1 MICAY
6 DKVYLNMAQR
16 VMGNM
21 LNYAVYDCGYELSEY
36 YNIFL
41 ESGYSERFGKGDVFV
56 IAGMSGAELAIKVL
70 DIPDDKIIM
79 PGVYDGRSR
88 EYWTG
93 WILVYYQWY
102 TGKSFRIIQKEVPI
116 GRIRDMY
123 NPYHEMDTSQSVDR
137 IIELSQQTRMETYL
151 KKYRKMAGLTQSQ
164 LSEETGIPVKT
175 IQQYE
180 QGRKDIHKAQAEYV
194 IKLAQV
200 LCCSPMDFLEIRK

>member
-41 ESGYSERFGKGDVFV
+41 ESSYCERFGKGDIFV

-79 PGVYDGRSR
+79 PGVYDGRSQ

-93 WILVYYQWY
+93 WILAYYQWY
-102 TGKSFRIIQKEVPI
+102 TGSKPS
-116 GRIRDMY
+116 IRPAITAARFSRDSAF
-123 NPYHEMDTSQSVDR
+123 N
-137 IIELSQQTRMETYL
+137 
-151 KKYRKMAGLTQSQ
+151 
-164 LSEETGIPVKT
+164 
-175 IQQYE
+175 
-180 QGRKDIHKAQAEYV
+180 
-194 IKLAQV
+194 
-200 LCCSPMDFLEIRK
+200 

>member
-41 ESGYSERFGKGDVFV
+41 ESSYCERFGKGDIFV
-56 IAGMSGAELAIKVL
+56 IAGMSGAELDIKVL

-79 PGVYDGRSR
+79 PGVYDGRSH
-88 EYWTG
+88 EYWTV
-93 WILVYYQWY
+93 WILSYYQWY
-102 TGKSFRIIQKEVPI
+102 TGKSFRIIQKEVTI
-116 GRIRDMY
+116 ERIRDMY
-123 NPYHEMDTSQSVDR
+123 NPYHEMDISQSDDR

-164 LSEETGIPVKT
+164 LSEETGIPIKT

-180 QGRKDIHKAQAEYV
+180 QGRKDINKAQAEYV

-200 LCCSPMDFLEIRK
+200 LCCNPVDLLEIRK

>member
-41 ESGYSERFGKGDVFV
+41 ESSYCERFGKGDIFV

-79 PGVYDGRSR
+79 PGVYDGRSQ

-93 WILVYYQWY
+93 WILAYYPHRG
-102 TGKSFRIIQKEVPI
+102 TAPLAFPRSAG
-116 GRIRDMY
+116 
-123 NPYHEMDTSQSVDR
+123 
-137 IIELSQQTRMETYL
+137 YL
-151 KKYRKMAGLTQSQ
+151 
-164 LSEETGIPVKT
+164 P
-175 IQQYE
+175 
-180 QGRKDIHKAQAEYV
+180 
-194 IKLAQV
+194 
-200 LCCSPMDFLEIRK
+200 

>member
-41 ESGYSERFGKGDVFV
+41 ESSYCERFGKGDIFV

-79 PGVYDGRSR
+79 PGVYDGRSQ
-88 EYWTG
+88 EYWLDIS
-93 WILVYYQWY
+93 IL
-102 TGKSFRIIQKEVPI
+102 
-116 GRIRDMY
+116 
-123 NPYHEMDTSQSVDR
+123 SVV
-137 IIELSQQTRMETYL
+137 
-151 KKYRKMAGLTQSQ
+151 YRKVFQDN
-164 LSEETGIPVKT
+164 SERS
-175 IQQYE
+175 Y
-180 QGRKDIHKAQAEYV
+180 Y
-194 IKLAQV
+194 
-200 LCCSPMDFLEIRK
+200 